1 MDMSTTFSIAS
12 QRTRAQAK
20 RRATGAWS
28 ALLVSRSVVHG
39 VAMSTIQERIGK
51 RIQQQRDAA
60 RLTQAQLADRAGVN
74 AEHISRIER
83 AEKGPSIELLDRVA
97 GALGVSIKALF
108 DFEEEPAE
116 DARKTAI
123 ASLLDSTDGRT
134 RDVAEAVLEVL
145 VRKLESRKPVWR

>member
-1 MDMSTTFSIAS
+1 M
-12 QRTRAQAK
+12 
-20 RRATGAWS
+20 
-28 ALLVSRSVVHG
+28 
-39 VAMSTIQERIGK
+39 
-51 RIQQQRDAA
+51 
-60 RLTQAQLADRAGVN
+60 N

-123 ASLLDSTDGRT
+123 ASLLDSADDRT

-145 VRKLESRKPVWR
+145 IRKLEERKPVRRS

>member
-1 MDMSTTFSIAS
+1 M
-12 QRTRAQAK
+12 AQVK

-28 ALLVSRSVVHG
+28 ALSVSRSVTRG

-51 RIQQQRDAA
+51 RIQQLRDAA
-60 RLTQAQLADRAGVN
+60 GLTQSQLADRAGVN

-123 ASLLDSTDGRT
+123 ASLLDSADDRT

-145 VRKLESRKPVWR
+145 IRKLEERKPVRRS